1 MHFLYVLS
9 EEGRDWLVEHGY
21 NLLKSDDRR
30 HVYVFENSNK
40 ENFAALPIDA
50 VFSDTLTL

>member
-9 EEGRDWLVEHGY
+9 EDGRDWLIEHGY